1 MSGST
6 PDYSGSKEE
15 KKKRKKDNTDG
26 GSTPG
31 GEGNRS
37 ITNQQKRLGMIA
49 GIIVLVFLIAV
60 ALFKNKDK
68 TSAPPPDNAKKERL
82 LDAAQR
88 NPGDAQM
95 FARLNTQVQNQAA
108 SIDKLTT
115 ALSDQSKDNASLLE
129 EMKLMRGEMTAKDN
143 LFEEVTS
150 LGKEIEGLKARKPLV
165 VPSQNQAGLEEP
177 QDTSSSRGLPVRRGA
192 RSLIAPQTSTDN
204 GASRSRRS
212 SGPSQ
217 LARREQKVISL
228 KTAGEYNAVE
238 QFAKEV
244 QGGLADAKQP
254 EVFDTKDYVPPNAH
268 APATVY
274 VGVDAATGKAA
285 QADPQVAA
293 FIITGPAKH
302 VEVNGKVQ
310 TTDLKGCIV
319 NGAASGDLSTERVFI
334 KLQKMTCP
342 LEGGRVSVSEVKGH
356 VTSKGKAGVR
366 GTVVSREGDLLTKAM
381 IAGLAQGIGQGA
393 SAFSQSG
400 IGIGAGGGLQSNAP
414 DLKDI
419 GIGAVG
425 AGVAQSGQS
434 VSEYVLERAKAYDPV
449 VQMPTGIEVEL
460 VFIEGTLLRPTEGV
474 GSK

>member
-1 MSGST
+1 M
-6 PDYSGSKEE
+6 
-15 KKKRKKDNTDG
+15 
-26 GSTPG
+26 
-31 GEGNRS
+31 
-37 ITNQQKRLGMIA
+37 
-49 GIIVLVFLIAV
+49 
-60 ALFKNKDK
+60 
-68 TSAPPPDNAKKERL
+68 
-82 LDAAQR
+82 
-88 NPGDAQM
+88 
-95 FARLNTQVQNQAA
+95 
-108 SIDKLTT
+108 
-115 ALSDQSKDNASLLE
+115 
-129 EMKLMRGEMTAKDN
+129 
-143 LFEEVTS
+143 
-150 LGKEIEGLKARKPLV
+150 
-165 VPSQNQAGLEEP
+165 
-177 QDTSSSRGLPVRRGA
+177 
-192 RSLIAPQTSTDN
+192 
-204 GASRSRRS
+204 
-212 SGPSQ
+212 
-217 LARREQKVISL
+217 
-228 KTAGEYNAVE
+228 
-238 QFAKEV
+238 
-244 QGGLADAKQP
+244 
-254 EVFDTKDYVPPNAH
+254 
-268 APATVY
+268 Y